1 MRLPRPRARQ
11 GMTLMEVVV
20 ALFLCIVTFMSLMGL
35 LVSGRHATVQAQ
47 NMTLASQLA
56 CDVLEQARRQDYT
69 TLVSVPAADVTV
81 SVNRQGQPGSLT
93 FEKSLVVTSA
103 LSGSAKQLQATVRWR
118 QDGSWHQ
125 VGVQTYVASP

>member
-1 MRLPRPRARQ
+1 MRLPHRRAQQ

-47 NMTLASQLA
+47 NMTLASQIA
-56 CDVLEQARRQDYT
+56 CDILEQSRRQDYT
-69 TLVSVPAADVTV
+69 TLVSLPAADVTI
-81 SVNRQGQPGSLT
+81 SVNRQGQPGTLT
-93 FEKSLVVTSA
+93 FERTLAVTPA
-103 LSGSAKQLQATVRWR
+103 LSGAAKQLQATVRWR

>member
-1 MRLPRPRARQ
+1 
-11 GMTLMEVVV
+11 MEVVV

-56 CDVLEQARRQDYT
+56 CDLLEQARRQDYA
-69 TLVSVPAADVTV
+69 TLVNVPGFNVV
-81 SVNRQGQPGSLT
+81 VNVNRQGQPGALT
-93 FEKSLVVTSA
+93 FEKSLAVTPA
-103 LSGSAKQLQATVRWR
+103 LGGTAKQLQATVRWR